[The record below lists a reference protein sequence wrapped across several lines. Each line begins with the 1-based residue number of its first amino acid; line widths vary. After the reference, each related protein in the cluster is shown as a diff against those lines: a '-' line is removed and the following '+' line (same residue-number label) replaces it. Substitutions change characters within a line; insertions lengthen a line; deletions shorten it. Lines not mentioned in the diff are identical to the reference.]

1 MTDLNDVKLIGRI
14 TKDSI
19 LERTA
24 DVVYAKF
31 SIAVNKDV
39 KSENGDYISTPTFI
53 DLAIFDNY
61 AEKMYKFLRKGTQVL
76 IQGSLKQR
84 QWIKDDLKINTL
96 GVSVNKV
103 QLLSSSKASGS
114 SVENDNNESVEETS
128 ADNTSVPV
136 EEQLPFDMEN
146 EDPFDDKTQGIF

>member
-14 TKDSI
+14 TKDSV

-24 DVVYAKF
+24 DYVYAKF

-39 KSENGDYISTPTFI
+39 KSENGDYVSTPTFI

-61 AEKMYKFLRKGTQVL
+61 AEKMYKFLRKGTPVF

-96 GVSVNKV
+96 GVSVNKL
-103 QLLSSSKASGS
+103 QLLSFSKVSGS
-114 SVENDNNESVEETS
+114 SVQNDNNESVEETS

>member
-14 TKDSI
+14 TKDSV
-19 LERTA
+19 LERTT

-76 IQGSLKQR
+76 IQGSLRQR

>member
-14 TKDSI
+14 TKDSV

-31 SIAVNKDV
+31 AIAVNRDV
-39 KSENGDYISTPTFI
+39 KTPNGEWVSTPTFI

-76 IQGSLKQR
+76 IQGSLRQR

-114 SVENDNNESVEETS
+114 STENDINEPVEETS
-128 ADNTSVPV
+128 AGNTSIPV